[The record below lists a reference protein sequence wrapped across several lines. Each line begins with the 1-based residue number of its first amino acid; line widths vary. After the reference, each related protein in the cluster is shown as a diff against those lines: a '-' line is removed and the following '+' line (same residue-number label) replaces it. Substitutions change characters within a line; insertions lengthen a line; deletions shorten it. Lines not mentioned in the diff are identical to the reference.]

1 MKVALRIVLVLS
13 LLALSGCRSDSIDLH
28 YRFAAKSTLRF
39 EMEAL
44 GTATWDIGQR
54 GSGSYHATFDVTET
68 IEKVGDSGAVV
79 SVNITPRE
87 VEEDGLPAPEAGGFS
102 LRVGPNGEVLE
113 VLEVDGVLATALDP
127 DELSFIGTY
136 RPPLPLD
143 PVSLQDTWRSEQGLK
158 LQEVSRQ
165 IETVGELEGLSKD
178 GDGVLARISYRGEG
192 PLNATMMLP
201 QGAAE
206 LKGSAGSRARAVL
219 DVNGGF
225 LREASSTTDGD
236 FEVTVLPEDGRAPL
250 TGTLRFD
257 LELDL
262 VKV

>member
-1 MKVALRIVLVLS
+1 MKLALRLVLAGC
-13 LLALSGCRSDSIDLH
+13 LFMLGGCRSDTIDLN
-28 YRFAAKSTLRF
+28 YRFAAKSKLSF
-39 EMEAL
+39 EMEAV

-54 GSGSYHATFDVTET
+54 GSGSYNATFDVTET
-68 IEKVGDSGAVV
+68 IDKVNESGAVV
-79 SVNITPRE
+79 SVNITPKKI
-87 VEEDGLPAPEAGGFS
+87 EEDGLPAPEAGGFS

-136 RPPLPLD
+136 RPPLPLG

-158 LQEVSRQ
+158 LPEVSRQ
-165 IETVGELEGLSKD
+165 IETIGELEGLSKD
-178 GDGVLARISYRGEG
+178 IDGVFARISYRGEG

-206 LKGSAGSRARAVL
+206 LKGSAGSRSRAVL
-219 DVNGGF
+219 DVVGGF
-225 LREASSTTDGD
+225 LREASSSTKGD

-250 TGTLRFD
+250 TGTLSFD
-257 LELDL
+257 LELEL